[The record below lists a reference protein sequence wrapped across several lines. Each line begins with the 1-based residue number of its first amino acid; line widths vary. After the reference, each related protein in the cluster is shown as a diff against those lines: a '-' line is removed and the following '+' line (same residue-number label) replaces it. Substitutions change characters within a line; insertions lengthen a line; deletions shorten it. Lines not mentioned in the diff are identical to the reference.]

1 MKRLLIVAVALSI
14 TTGAMA
20 QEGDGRVILP
30 SYEGRLDAKSQ
41 AKLDKLVTKER
52 KQMRQ
57 DSINS
62 ANEAAE
68 RRSKQ
73 ADDDARARASLKLA
87 KSSQTVS
94 YEAGSYELSFTLQS
108 PYDGLRVTAEDNQSW
123 ITIDDIGAK
132 KLYYSVAEN
141 NTTSNRSGVI
151 TLMYNDKSY
160 KFTVTQGYFNV
171 SELYN
176 QGVAYYNQKN
186 YTEAVKFF
194 IQAAE
199 QGNADAQFN
208 LGVCYRNGYGV
219 PQDYNKAVEWFS
231 KAAEQGEA
239 YAQCNLGYCYE
250 IGYGVPQDDSKAVEW
265 YRKAAEQGNADAQ
278 NNLGVCYEK
287 GYGVPQDYNKAVEW
301 YRKAA
306 RQGETTAQENLRALG
321 ESW

>member
-20 QEGDGRVILP
+20 QEGDGRIILP

-62 ANEAAE
+62 ANKAAE

-73 ADDDARARASLKLA
+73 TDDDARARASLELA

-151 TLMYNDKSY
+151 TLRYNDKSY

-171 SELYN
+171 YELFN

-208 LGVCYRNGYGV
+208 LGVCYEKGYGV
-219 PQDYNKAVEWFS
+219 PQDYNKAVEWYR
-231 KAAEQGEA
+231 KAAEQGHA
-239 YAQCNLGYCYE
+239 IAQCSLGYCYDE
-250 IGYGVPQDDSKAVEW
+250 GYGVPQDYNKAVEW
-265 YRKAAEQGNADAQ
+265 YRKAAEQGDAIAQ
-278 NNLGVCYEK
+278 CNLGYCYYN
-287 GYGVPQDYNKAVEW
+287 GYGVTQDYNKAVEW

-306 RQGETTAQENLRALG
+306 RQGETTAQETLRALG